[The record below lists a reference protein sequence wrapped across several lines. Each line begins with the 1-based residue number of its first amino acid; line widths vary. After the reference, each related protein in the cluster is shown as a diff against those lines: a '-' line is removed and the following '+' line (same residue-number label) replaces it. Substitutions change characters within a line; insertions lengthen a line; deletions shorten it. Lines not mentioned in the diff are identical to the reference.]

1 MNSRARIVC
10 ERHLDSGVSSNS
22 PWDMNILITKTVL
35 EANMWVANSPLKN
48 RKNGI
53 LV

>member
-1 MNSRARIVC
+1 MNSHARIVC
-10 ERHLDSGVSSNS
+10 ERHLDSGTSSNS
-22 PWDMNILITKTVL
+22 PRDMNILITKTVL